1 MGKRS
6 PSEDSDGSRERR
18 RRKQKRAKAKEKEKE
33 DSDGEGRR
41 KRKKEKRSRSRSA
54 ASVDTTP
61 HRCGLGA
68 SAARPAAWPRLAGAC
83 GSLGSGLAPRE
94 ASGAPAGRGLS
105 HLRVTVS
112 TSSRSRQAAHL
123 T

>member
-61 HRCGLGA
+61 HRA
-68 SAARPAAWPRLAGAC
+68 VQRRPTAAWPRLTGAW
-83 GSLGSGLAPRE
+83 GSLGSDLPLRE
-94 ASGAPAGRGLS
+94 ASGAPAGRGLTPPCLAPS
-105 HLRVTVS
+105 QVS
-112 TSSRSRQAAHL
+112 
-123 T
+123 